1 MFSPFSK
8 RMYKYK
14 NFFNF
19 NKIFEKNCS
28 WMTNKTTGSDGV
40 DKKIFYYIKKNVYF
54 CTMITN
60 MDMAAKTAD
69 FLLTVKAVKLNNE
82 HPFTWASGRKSPIY
96 CDNRVT
102 LSYPEIRTFIRQR
115 FTDIIRE
122 TWGDVDVIAGVATGG
137 IAQGALVAQE
147 LGKPFVYVRSESKS
161 HGLTNQIEG
170 EIHEGQSVVVI
181 EDLVSTGKSSLI
193 AVKALREKGCVVKGM
208 AAIFTYGLQVAA
220 DNFENEKVELMTL
233 TDYDTL
239 IQVAHE
245 KEYVRPEDFE
255 SLSAWRKNPE
265 QWSKD
270 HGE

>member
-1 MFSPFSK
+1 
-8 RMYKYK
+8 
-14 NFFNF
+14 
-19 NKIFEKNCS
+19 
-28 WMTNKTTGSDGV
+28 
-40 DKKIFYYIKKNVYF
+40 
-54 CTMITN
+54 
-60 MDMAAKTAD
+60 
-69 FLLTVKAVKLNNE
+69 
-82 HPFTWASGRKSPIY
+82 
-96 CDNRVT
+96 VT

-115 FTDIIRE
+115 FTDVIKDM
-122 TWGDVDVIAGVATGG
+122 WGDVDVIAGVATGG

-147 LGKPFVYVRSESKS
+147 LGKPFVYVRSEQKS

-170 EIHEGQSVVVI
+170 EIHAGQSVVVI

-220 DNFENEKVELMTL
+220 DNFNEQNVELVTL

-239 IQVAHE
+239 IGVA
-245 KEYVRPEDFE
+245 KDKQFIQPEALE
-255 SLSAWRKNPE
+255 SLAAWRVNPE

>member
-1 MFSPFSK
+1 
-8 RMYKYK
+8 
-14 NFFNF
+14 
-19 NKIFEKNCS
+19 
-28 WMTNKTTGSDGV
+28 
-40 DKKIFYYIKKNVYF
+40 
-54 CTMITN
+54 MITN
-60 MDMAAKTAD
+60 NNMAAKTAE

-115 FTDIIRE
+115 FSDIVRE

-193 AVKALREKGCVVKGM
+193 AVRALRERGCVVKGM

-220 DNFENEKVELMTL
+220 DNFAAEDVELVTL

-239 IQVAHE
+239 IDVAKE
-245 KEYVRPEDFE
+245 KEYIRPDALE
-255 SLSAWRKNPE
+255 SLAAWRVNPE
-265 QWSKD
+265 RWSEE
-270 HGE
+270 HM